1 MKACLSVCLAL
12 GCAVFAGVAWGQNEQ
27 VLRPAGLEAGFGQAV
42 AIDGNY
48 AVVGARNWN
57 SQQGAAFVYKCGA
70 DGQWVQTAMLTAS
83 DYNGTYAIFGHS
95 VGISGDWIIV
105 GSPWYHVGAAYTG
118 RVYFFKRNANETWT
132 QMHSFASPFT
142 GYNPWPYTYEFEPGA
157 FGMSVAIDQY
167 YAVAG
172 DPAGRINSRSRGH
185 VAVYKLANGV
195 WSVHNRHWYDP
206 VDEVD
211 GTVMELGASV
221 DIVQANSDPWVVAG
235 APGSWLLN
243 DPANGIGRA
252 FVLTDSSRRELLCD
266 DPETRKWYGKSVAID
281 VVGIIDGQFTAAVG
295 DLDQMGAG
303 GVQQAGAVYVFDL
316 DNETFA
322 WSQVRKKQLEM
333 PYTLARFGT
342 SVDLWNNMLAVGSLF
357 QISMSGPHTYNAPVR
372 LYQRDHNGPNAWG
385 LFREV
390 RPRDHEVEEK
400 GFGEGDSSPDG
411 IALSGSRLIVSA
423 PFGNANSGEAF
434 VFNSWVRDAL
444 APARGLPLLSEIC
457 TEARAGQAG
466 VDYIELVN
474 LTNRVIHLDGARLVV
489 NGTWVGGKG
498 NGQIIMAEGSGA
510 EDALT
515 YTFPSYTTIPSNGC
529 LVLSRGATRNEFEAA
544 WSVDLDTAGYQYQ
557 IGPSNLAVVA
567 ACTYRLEYAA
577 GSVTNAL
584 DESVECP
591 DACARVRVSNDAAD
605 WWFRPL
611 GEATPGA
618 LAAGQFEHT
627 VTALPFLEDWSSSSF
642 SSNAWTFAPSQG
654 NWRLPYPSQIAE
666 FYYAPYRSSAFQ
678 YALQTPVFS
687 GKNKDNV
694 RVTCDVALD
703 VVSANK
709 GNRLD
714 IDVRQVG
721 GGWSTVASYTDAAG
735 DRQWNGQSVD
745 ITAAA
750 TGGLFQV
757 RLNVSGPNTAWLNYW
772 RVDNIA
778 VTADDA
784 PMVEPAITAFSA
796 GSGRLQF
803 QWTGAGLGCH
813 HRILYDTRIDGT
825 FRSGLTDYLA
835 EGGGG
840 EMSCECAPPENVT
853 NAFFRVRAYR

>member
-70 DGQWVQTAMLTAS
+70 DGQWVQTAKLTAS

-95 VGISGDWIIV
+95 VGISGEWIIV

-142 GYNPWPYTYEFEPGA
+142 AFTDPYAGTFSPGT

-172 DPAGRINSRSRGH
+172 DPAGRINDRSRGH
-185 VAVYKLANGV
+185 VAVYKLTAGV

-206 VDEVD
+206 VDAVD
-211 GTVMELGASV
+211 GTVSELGACV
-221 DIVQANSDPWVVAG
+221 DIVQAFASPWVVAG

-252 FVLTDSSRRELLCD
+252 FVLTDFSRRELLCA
-266 DPETRKWYGKSVAID
+266 DPETRGWYGKSVAID
-281 VVGIIDGQFTAAVG
+281 VDAAIDGQFTAAVG

-316 DNETFA
+316 DKDTHA
-322 WSQVRKKQLEM
+322 WSQVSKKQLEM

-372 LYQRDHNGPNAWG
+372 LYQRDNNGPNAWG

-400 GFGEGDSSPDG
+400 GFGEGDTCPDG
-411 IALSGSRLIVSA
+411 IALGGNRLIASA
-423 PFGNANSGEAF
+423 SFGNGNNGEAF
-434 VFNSWVRDAL
+434 VFNSWIRDAL
-444 APARGLPLLSEIC
+444 APAQGRPLLSEIC
-457 TEARAGQAG
+457 TGARTGQAG

-474 LTNRVIHLDGARLVV
+474 RTNRVIHLDGARLVIS
-489 NGTWVGGKG
+489 GALGGVKG
-498 NGQIIMAEGSGA
+498 GGLVTLAEGGGA

-515 YTFPSYTTIPSNGC
+515 YTFPSYTTVPTNGC
-529 LVLSRGATRNEFEAA
+529 LVLSRGATCNEFEAA
-544 WSVDLDTAGYQYQ
+544 WSVDLDTAVYQYQ
-557 IGPSNLAVVA
+557 IGPSNLAVGA
-567 ACTYRLEYAA
+567 DCTYRLEYVA

-584 DESVECP
+584 DESVVCP
-591 DACARVRVSNDAAD
+591 DACARVRVSNEPAD

-611 GEATPGA
+611 GEATPGT

-627 VTALPFLEDWSSSSF
+627 VTALPFFEDWSSSSF
-642 SSNAWTFAPSQG
+642 TSNAWTFAPSQG

-666 FYYAPYRSSAFQ
+666 FYYSPSRSSAFQ

-687 GKNKDNV
+687 GKNKANV
-694 RVTCDVALD
+694 RVAFDVALD
-703 VVSANK
+703 MFSGLNK
-709 GNRLD
+709 GYRLD
-714 IDVRQVG
+714 VDVCKVG
-721 GGWSTVASYTDAAG
+721 GGWSTVASFTDAAG

-745 ITAAA
+745 VTVAAA
-750 TGGLFQV
+750 GDLFQV
-757 RLNVSGPNTAWLNYW
+757 RFNVSGANTSYLNYW

-784 PMVEPAITAFSA
+784 PMVAPEITAFSA

-803 QWTGAGLGCH
+803 QWTESGLGCH
-813 HRILYDTRIDGT
+813 HRILYDTRLDGT
-825 FRSGLTDYLA
+825 FRNGLTDYLA

-840 EMSCECAPPENVT
+840 EMSCECDPPENVT

>member
-1 MKACLSVCLAL
+1 MKACLAATLAL
-12 GCAVFAGVAWGQNEQ
+12 GWASFAGVALGQNEQ
-27 VLRPAGLEAGFGQAV
+27 VLRPAGLEAGFGNAV

-48 AVVGARNWN
+48 AVVGARDWN
-57 SQQGAAFVYKCGA
+57 NMQGAAFVYKCGA
-70 DGQWVQTAMLTAS
+70 DGQWVQTAKLTAS

-95 VGISGDWIIV
+95 VGISGEWIIV

-142 GYNPWPYTYEFEPGA
+142 GYNPWPHTYDFGPEA

-211 GTVMELGASV
+211 GTVSELGASV
-221 DIVQANSDPWVVAG
+221 DIVQANASPWVVAG

-252 FVLTDSSRRELLCD
+252 FVLTDFSRRELLCA
-266 DPETRKWYGKSVAID
+266 DPETRGWYGKSVAID

-295 DLDQMGAG
+295 DLSQLGAG
-303 GVQQAGAVYVFDL
+303 GVQDAGAVYVFDL
-316 DNETFA
+316 NNETHA
-322 WSQVRKKQLEM
+322 WTQVSKKQLEV
-333 PYTLARFGT
+333 PYLLARFGT
-342 SVDLWNNMLAVGSLF
+342 SVDLQNNMLAVGSLF
-357 QISMSGPHTYNAPVR
+357 EISMIGPHTYNAPVR
-372 LYQRDHNGPNAWG
+372 LYHRDHNGPNAWG

-400 GFGEGDSSPDG
+400 GFGEGDTCPDG
-411 IALSGSRLIVSA
+411 IALGGNRLIASA
-423 PFGNANSGEAF
+423 SFGNGNNGEAF
-434 VFNSWVRDAL
+434 VFNSCIRDAL

-457 TEARAGQAG
+457 AGARTGQAG
-466 VDYIELVN
+466 LDYIELVN

-498 NGQIIMAEGSGA
+498 DGQIIMAEGSGA

-529 LVLSRGATRNEFEAA
+529 LVLSRGATCDEFEAA
-544 WSVDLDTAGYQYQ
+544 WSVDLDTAVYQYQ
-557 IGPSNLAVVA
+557 IGPSNLAVGA
-567 ACTYRLEYAA
+567 DCTYRLEYVT
-577 GSVTNAL
+577 GGVTNAL
-584 DESVECP
+584 DESVVCP
-591 DACARVRVSNDAAD
+591 DACARVRSSNDPAD

-611 GEATPGA
+611 GEATPGTRVA
-618 LAAGQFEHT
+618 EQFAQT
-627 VTALPFLEDWSSSSF
+627 VCALPFFEDWSDSSF
-642 SSNAWTFAPSQG
+642 TSNAWTFAPSQG

-666 FYYAPYRSSAFQ
+666 FYWTPHRSSPFQ

-687 GKNKDNV
+687 GKNKANV
-694 RVTCDVALD
+694 RVACDVTLNTSGLNRVYRLD
-703 VVSANK
+703 V
-709 GNRLD
+709 G
-714 IDVRQVG
+714 VRPVG
-721 GGWSTVASYTDAAG
+721 GAWSTVASFTDVNGTA
-735 DRQWNGQSVD
+735 QWNGASVD
-745 ITAAA
+745 ITTAVA
-750 TGGLFQV
+750 GNFFQV
-757 RLNVSGPNTAWLNYW
+757 RFNVSGPNTTYLNYW
-772 RVDNIA
+772 RLDNIA

-784 PMVEPAITAFSA
+784 PMVEPVITSFAA
-796 GSGRLQF
+796 GAGRLQF
-803 QWTGAGLGCH
+803 QWTEAGLGCH
-813 HRILYDTRIDGT
+813 HRILYDTRLDGT
-825 FRSGLTDYLA
+825 FRNGLTDYLA
-835 EGGGG
+835 ENGSG
-840 EMSCECAPPENVT
+840 EMSCECDPPVNTT
-853 NAFFRVRAYR
+853 NAFFRIRAYR